1 MRRGDVSSCSR
12 QRGEAV
18 RGHPDFLTGSG
29 RMGPRTSQD
38 QLPHPRTF
46 SLRYDPQPCPG
57 WTLGGRHEPDTGTH
71 SLNLSVL
78 AGVGSEDCSEG
89 GLQPGAAKSG
99 RRMGHEGPR
108 RKQKHRAGG
117 RWALQWSQRRAP
129 HCSWP
134 HPAPP
139 SASAPPQ
146 ALTRGSAPTGPSPP
160 TSLLSGGAAPQPLG
174 PSAVLSCGL

>member
-71 SLNLSVL
+71 SLNLSVP

-160 TSLLSGGAAPQPLG
+160 TSLLSGGATPQPLG